1 MDRIVDYLTSYTMGL
16 QFDDL
21 PQPVVHQ
28 AKRMMVDTLGCAVGG
43 YDSQP
48 SVIARQMAANVSCSQ
63 PATVLGSGQRTTP
76 DMAAFANGVMIR
88 YLDYNDGYSGKE
100 AGHPSDAIAAI
111 LSPAEI
117 AHVDGREVIA
127 ATVLAYEVFCRL
139 CDVVSAKAGGFD
151 HVALGVI
158 AAGLGAA
165 KAMGLS
171 REQTAETVNLC
182 VSANMALYQTRIG
195 DVSMWKGC
203 AFANASRNA
212 IFAAQLAQ
220 RGLTGPSPI
229 FEGPGGFFTA
239 VSGGPFDLEPFASGD
254 GAYKIM
260 EASIKRF
267 PVGLYAQTVAE
278 AAMEVRGMLSNAEDI
293 VEVNV
298 QTFKAAVDVMAG
310 DEEKWHPTNRETA
323 DHSMP
328 YTVAVALMYGSVEH
342 KHFGGEHLSN
352 PRLMDLVKRVKIAV
366 SEEANRRAPEAML
379 CNVEVVTTSGERH
392 RSADIPYY
400 RGHWKNP
407 MSEVELEEKFR
418 SLSSDHLTRGQM
430 ESILELLWNLEQVE
444 DIGQVIDLVRW

>member
-1 MDRIVDYLTSYTMGL
+1 MDRIVDYLTSYTIGL
-16 QFDDL
+16 HFDDL

-28 AKRMMVDTLGCAVGG
+28 AKRMMMDTLGCAIGG

-48 SVIARQMAANVSCSQ
+48 SVIARQLAANVSGSQ
-63 PATVLGSGQRTTP
+63 PATILGSGQRTTP

-117 AHVDGREVIA
+117 AHADGREVIT
-127 ATVLAYEVFCRL
+127 ATVLVYEVFCRL
-139 CDVVSAKAGGFD
+139 CDAVSAKAGGFD

-165 KAMGLS
+165 KVMGLS

-182 VSANMALYQTRIG
+182 VAANMALYQTRIG

-212 IFAAQLAQ
+212 IFAAQLAR

-254 GAYKIM
+254 GAFKIM
-260 EASIKRF
+260 ETSIKRF

-278 AAMEVRGMLSNAEDI
+278 AAMEVRAMLSNAEDI
-293 VEVNV
+293 AEVNV

-342 KHFGGEHLSN
+342 KHFGGEHLGN
-352 PRLMDLVKRVKIAV
+352 PRLLDLVKRVRIAV

-379 CNVEVVTTSGERH
+379 CNVEVVTSSGERH

-418 SLSSDHLTRGQM
+418 SLSSDHLTRGQT
-430 ESILELLWNLEQVE
+430 ESILELLWNLEHVE

>member
-1 MDRIVDYLTSYTMGL
+1 MDRIVNYLTSYTAGL

-21 PQPVVHQ
+21 PSLVVHQ
-28 AKRMMVDTLGCAVGG
+28 AKRIMVDTLGCAIGG
-43 YDSQP
+43 CDSQP
-48 SVIARQMAANVSCSQ
+48 SVIARRLAANVSSSQ
-63 PATVLGSGQRTTP
+63 PATILGSGQRTTP

-100 AGHPSDAIAAI
+100 AGHPSDAIAAV
-111 LSPAEI
+111 LSPAEV
-117 AHVDGREVIA
+117 AHAGGRQVIA

-139 CDVVSAKAGGFD
+139 CDSVSAKAGGFD
-151 HVALGVI
+151 HVALGVV

-165 KAMGLS
+165 KVMGLS
-171 REQTAETVNLC
+171 REQTAETVNMC
-182 VSANMALYQTRIG
+182 VAANMALYQTRIG

-229 FEGPGGFFTA
+229 FQGPGGFFTA
-239 VSGGPFDLEPFASGD
+239 VSGGPFDLEPFASSD
-254 GAYKIM
+254 GAFKIM
-260 EASIKRF
+260 ETSIKRF

-278 AAMEVRGMLSNAEDI
+278 AAMEVRAKLPDTGDI
-293 VEVNV
+293 TEVNV

-310 DEEKWHPTNRETA
+310 DEEKWYPTNRETA

-342 KHFGGEHLSN
+342 NHFGGEHLGN
-352 PRLMDLVKRVKIAV
+352 PRLLDLVKRVKIAV
-366 SEEANRRAPEAML
+366 SEEADRRAPEAML
-379 CNVEVVTTSGERH
+379 CNVEVVTSSGERH
-392 RSADIPYY
+392 RSANVPYH

-418 SLSSDHLTRGQM
+418 SLSRDHLTRGQT
-430 ESILELLWNLEQVE
+430 ESILDLLWNLEQVE